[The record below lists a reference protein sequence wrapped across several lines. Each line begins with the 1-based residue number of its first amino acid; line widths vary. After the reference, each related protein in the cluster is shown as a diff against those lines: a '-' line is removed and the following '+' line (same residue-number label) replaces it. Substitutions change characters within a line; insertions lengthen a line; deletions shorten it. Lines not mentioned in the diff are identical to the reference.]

1 MSEFLALVTANGI
14 EGLIVG
20 LLVLVAVYL
29 LGTGNVVV
37 TGNQK
42 RVANVVLSILLAGV
56 SLFNPESA
64 EVVTGAIAPPYPN
77 RLAIGERHS
86 PVGRDIAILRP
97 LNSRSP
103 TASHLKPHASNI
115 FACLGCTSGKLC
127 GFIGLGAIGFRNECS
142 EVGDKIPSLL
152 RIRDILLHQHH
163 HALLNKLD
171 LG

>member
-64 EVVTGAIAPPYPN
+64 EVVTGAIAS
-77 RLAIGERHS
+77 IS
-86 PVGRDIAILRP
+86 
-97 LNSRSP
+97 S
-103 TASHLKPHASNI
+103 
-115 FACLGCTSGKLC
+115 
-127 GFIGLGAIGFRNECS
+127 
-142 EVGDKIPSLL
+142 
-152 RIRDILLHQHH
+152 
-163 HALLNKLD
+163 ALLFEFITFVAKKQAERKAAAK
-171 LG
+171 

>member
-64 EVVTGAIAPPYPN
+64 EVVTGAIAS
-77 RLAIGERHS
+77 IS
-86 PVGRDIAILRP
+86 
-97 LNSRSP
+97 S
-103 TASHLKPHASNI
+103 
-115 FACLGCTSGKLC
+115 
-127 GFIGLGAIGFRNECS
+127 
-142 EVGDKIPSLL
+142 
-152 RIRDILLHQHH
+152 
-163 HALLNKLD
+163 ALLFEFITFVAAKRKAKAD
-171 LG
+171 AK

>member
-1 MSEFLALVTANGI
+1 MSEFLALVTSNGI

-64 EVVTGAIAPPYPN
+64 EVVVGAIAS
-77 RLAIGERHS
+77 IS
-86 PVGRDIAILRP
+86 
-97 LNSRSP
+97 S
-103 TASHLKPHASNI
+103 
-115 FACLGCTSGKLC
+115 
-127 GFIGLGAIGFRNECS
+127 
-142 EVGDKIPSLL
+142 
-152 RIRDILLHQHH
+152 
-163 HALLNKLD
+163 ALLFEFITFVAKKQAERKAAAK
-171 LG
+171 

>member
-64 EVVTGAIAPPYPN
+64 EVVVGAIAS
-77 RLAIGERHS
+77 IS
-86 PVGRDIAILRP
+86 
-97 LNSRSP
+97 S
-103 TASHLKPHASNI
+103 
-115 FACLGCTSGKLC
+115 
-127 GFIGLGAIGFRNECS
+127 
-142 EVGDKIPSLL
+142 
-152 RIRDILLHQHH
+152 
-163 HALLNKLD
+163 ALLFEFITFVAKKQAERKAAAK
-171 LG
+171 